1 MAEPVTGVQREQSPP
16 GVPEG
21 TAVQLGGT
29 PPAPLSAAKQALL
42 AQRLRRRP
50 GSQARD
56 LIPARPAGAAP
67 PLSYAQERLWF
78 MDQLV
83 PEAAAYT
90 IVLTLRLG
98 GAVDAEA
105 LSAAVRQVA
114 DRHEALRTRFPAGDD
129 GRPAAVVEE
138 SAGVRLA
145 RAEAGSEQ
153 EARLMVQE
161 LAARPFDLAT
171 GPLLRALLIR
181 LDADDHVLAL
191 AVHHIACDGWS
202 CDLLTSEILARYE
215 ARPHGDPAP
224 ARPVPTGPA
233 PAGPEVVRATP
244 AEHSPIGLS
253 PVAPAPGEPAAGEPA
268 PGEPAPVGRPSLDYG
283 DFAVWQRR
291 SQAGD
296 GDLAYWRERL
306 AGLPPLDLVTD
317 HPRPHRQTFTGA
329 SHGFRLAAEEAAAL
343 RDLASRHGA
352 TLHMVVLSAWQAL
365 LGRYARQDDFA
376 VGSPVAGRSRPELEG
391 MVGCFVNM
399 LTMRADLS
407 GDPAFTELLART
419 RESALDAYAHQDL
432 PFERLVQ
439 ELNLPRDVS
448 RPPLFQTIFAMQNY
462 GGQARPA
469 GGPTGGPTE
478 GPAVAPFP
486 VEAIS
491 TRYDLELYAGED
503 AGGLG
508 LLLTYNTGLFG
519 PDTVARMAAHLT
531 MFLRAVAVR
540 PGARLSEIGVLGED
554 ERAQVTAGFN
564 ATDAPFPAGATLHG
578 LVEEQIART
587 PDRIAVTFEGA
598 SLTYAEL
605 GAWADRIA
613 RRLRSL
619 GAGPGTPVAVCA
631 ERSLELVAGLLGVLK
646 SGAAYVPLD
655 PDYPADRLA
664 FMLADSGARIVLTQR
679 RLRGTLPE
687 APGGARALPLDDPA
701 EWLPGDDTDPAPAGD
716 VTGTPC
722 GDPGDP
728 GDCAYM
734 IYTSGSTGRPKGV
747 PNAHRGIV
755 NRLDWMRKR
764 FVLGEG
770 DTVLQKTPASFDV
783 SVWEFFWPLLAG
795 ARLVLARPGGHKDA
809 AYLAELIRAER
820 VTTLHFVPSMLAV
833 FLAEDAARACTS
845 LRTII
850 CSGEELPPDLA
861 LRCRAALPAELH
873 NLYGPT
879 EAAVDVSAWA
889 CEPGALSGLARVPIG
904 APIQN
909 IRLYVLDAGME
920 PVPIG
925 VPGELHIGGVGV
937 ALGYHDRP
945 SLTAERFVPD
955 PFGSPGA
962 RLYRTG
968 DLARW
973 RPDGTIDFLGRLD
986 AQVKVRGLRI
996 EPGEIEA
1003 VLREQPGVSD
1013 AAVVV
1018 REDRPGDKRIVAY
1031 LVGEAETAPLR
1042 AALKLRVPDYM
1053 VPSALVRLEA
1063 LPLSPN
1069 GKLDRGALPAPALLR
1084 EESTAFAPPETVTQE
1099 SIAAVWRAVLG
1110 VERIGVDDDFFDLG
1124 GHSLLATQVIAGM
1137 RAAHGAGVSVMDLF
1151 QNPTVRELAALVD
1164 TPAAERGPRGL
1175 LYELTRPVPAE
1186 RRVLSHVCVPYGGG
1200 SAVVYQPLADALPEG
1215 HRLFSVAIPGHD
1227 LGVEE
1232 ERLPF
1237 ETLASACVA
1246 EILAKVD
1253 GPLALYGH
1261 CGVGSALTVEIARR
1275 LEAAGRELEVVHIGA
1290 MFPFARPD
1298 NRVMEALSKIARME
1312 FLRSDQEYTNWL
1324 ISWGLELGDLDPR
1337 QVRHIIRNMRADSEE
1352 AEAHYTRLL
1361 AEGVDRLRAP
1371 IVTIAGERDPSTE
1384 YYQERFREWHFVA
1397 DTSAVVVLAE
1407 AGHFFLKYR
1416 AQELADIVTGVHR
1429 TLDAARP
1436 SGRERRGPG
1445 GPGGPGEAGWWL
1457 HDVSR
1462 SARPVTASGPR
1473 PSMKRFVTVAAS
1485 QMVSMTGSA
1494 LTEFAIPIWVYLQTG
1509 SLVRF
1514 ALFAVLGLVPGMLVA
1529 PLAGAIVDRS
1539 DRRRV
1544 MLAGDIAAGGV
1555 QTLLGVLLWTGNLA
1569 TWHIYVLI
1577 VALSVALQ
1585 FQRLAYGSSIPQ
1597 LVPKHYLGHA
1607 NGVAQM
1613 ANGVTQLI
1621 VPLVAVGLM
1630 ASIGLGGIVVI
1641 DIAGY
1646 AFAVAVLLVT
1656 RFPASMAWRRKEPV
1670 LAEIANG
1677 FRYSWGTP
1685 SIRAMLLFFAALNIF
1700 LSPLFLLIS
1709 PLVLSFGTLTDAG
1722 NIAFVSGAG
1731 VLAGGFAMTV
1741 WGGPR
1746 RRRLA
1751 GMMACTLALA
1761 AFCLVTGLRPDLLT
1775 IAAGAFG
1782 MALSLTVVNGIYAT
1796 IVQVKVPQRFH
1807 GRVFALNTLIAWS
1820 TLPIGF
1826 GLVAPYGSQVFDP
1839 LLAPGGPLA
1848 GSVGAVIEVGEGR
1861 GVGLMY
1867 IVFALAMAA
1876 LVAGA
1881 SRVRTL
1887 ARFDA
1892 EVPDAA
1898 PDDLVGYE
1906 ALRRRGVSATS
1917 PATDPTSDADTPP
1930 RRSRPPRSAA

>member
-1 MAEPVTGVQREQSPP
+1 MTGLQS
-16 GVPEG
+16 ER
-21 TAVQLGGT
+21 TASGL
-29 PPAPLSAAKQALL
+29 PLTAAKQALL

-50 GSQARD
+50 GSGAGD
-56 LIPARPAGAAP
+56 LIPSRPAGAAP
-67 PLSYAQERLWF
+67 LLSYAQERLWF

-83 PEAAAYT
+83 PEASAYT
-90 IVLTLRLG
+90 IVLTLRLSG
-98 GAVDAEA
+98 TVDAGA
-105 LSAAVRQVA
+105 LAEAVRQVA

-138 SAGVRLA
+138 SAGVRPEHG
-145 RAEAGSEQ
+145 EADSEQ
-153 EARLMVQE
+153 AARRMVQE
-161 LAARPFDLAT
+161 LAAQPFDLAA

-181 LDADDHVLAL
+181 LADGDHVLAL

-215 ARPHGDPAP
+215 AS
-224 ARPVPTGPA
+224 AR
-233 PAGPEVVRATP
+233 
-244 AEHSPIGLS
+244 
-253 PVAPAPGEPAAGEPA
+253 GEPAAGRRSP
-268 PGEPAPVGRPSLDYG
+268 DYG

-291 SQAGD
+291 NQAGD

-306 AGLPPLDLVTD
+306 AGLPPLDLFTD
-317 HPRPHRQTFTGA
+317 RPRPLRQTFTGSA
-329 SHGFRLAAEEAAAL
+329 HGFRLGAEDAAAL
-343 RDLASRHGA
+343 RALASGLGV
-352 TLHMVVLSAWQAL
+352 TPYMVVLSAWQAL
-365 LGRYARQDDFA
+365 LGRYTGQDDFA

-391 MVGCFVNM
+391 MVGCFLNM

-407 GDPAFTELLART
+407 GDPTFTELLSRT

-439 ELNLPRDVS
+439 ELNVPRDVS
-448 RPPLFQTIFAMQNY
+448 RPPLFQTIFSMQNY
-462 GGQARPA
+462 GGRGRPVD
-469 GGPTGGPTE
+469 GLGI
-478 GPAVAPFP
+478 APFP
-486 VEAIS
+486 VETLS
-491 TRYDLELYAGED
+491 TRFELELYASED

-508 LLLTYNTGLFG
+508 LLLTYNTDLFE

-531 MFLRAVAVR
+531 MFLRDVIAR
-540 PGARLSEIGVLGED
+540 PGARLSEIGILGEA
-554 ERAQVTAGFN
+554 ERALVTGGFN
-564 ATDAPFPAGATLHG
+564 ATEAPFPDGATLHG

-587 PDRIAVTFEGA
+587 PDRTAVTFEGA

-605 GAWADRIA
+605 GARADRIA

-619 GAGPGTPVAVCA
+619 GAGPRVPVAVCA
-631 ERSLELVAGLLGVLK
+631 ERSLDLVAGLLGVLK

-664 FMLADSGARIVLTQR
+664 FMLADSGAEIVLTQR
-679 RLRGTLPE
+679 RLRETLPE
-687 APGGARALPLDDPA
+687 ALRGARPLPLDDPA
-701 EWLPGDDTDPAPAGD
+701 EWPSGGAREPASSTPGRSGAPGEPSAPGEPD
-716 VTGTPC
+716 APGASGAPRES
-722 GDPGDP
+722 GGGEADPGDV
-728 GDCAYM
+728 AYM

-747 PNAHRGIV
+747 PNSHRGIV
-755 NRLDWMRKR
+755 NRLDWMQKR
-764 FVLGEG
+764 FGLGEG

-809 AYLAELIRAER
+809 AYLADLIRAEQ

-833 FLAEDAARACTS
+833 FLAGEDVGTCAS
-845 LRTII
+845 LRTIV
-850 CSGEELPPDLA
+850 CSGEELSADLA
-861 LRCRAALPAELH
+861 TRCRAALSAELH

-889 CEPGALSGLARVPIG
+889 CAPAELTGRARVPIG

-909 IRLYVLDAGME
+909 IRLYVLDARME

-937 ALGYHDRP
+937 ALGYHGRP

-955 PFGSPGA
+955 PYGPPGA

-973 RPDGTIDFLGRLD
+973 RPDGTLDFLGRLD
-986 AQVKVRGLRI
+986 TQVKVRGLRI
-996 EPGEIEA
+996 ELGEIEA
-1003 VLREQPGVSD
+1003 VLREQPGVTD

-1031 LVGEAETAPLR
+1031 LAGGAETAGLR

-1053 VPSALVRLEA
+1053 VPSALVSLAA

-1069 GKLDRGALPAPALLR
+1069 GKLDRRALPAPALVR
-1084 EESTAFAPPETVTQE
+1084 EESTAFVPPGPGTQE
-1099 SIAAVWRAVLG
+1099 SIAAVWRGVLG

-1124 GHSLLATQVIAGM
+1124 GHSLLATQVVAGV
-1137 RAAHGAGVSVMDLF
+1137 RAAHGPGLSVMDLF
-1151 QNPTVRELAALVD
+1151 QNPTIRELAALVD
-1164 TPAAERGPRGL
+1164 TPAGDRAPRGL
-1175 LYELTRPVPAE
+1175 LYELTRPVPAD

-1200 SAVVYQPLADALPEG
+1200 IAVVYQPLADALPDG
-1215 HRLFSVAIPGHD
+1215 HRLFAVAIPGHD

-1232 ERLPF
+1232 ERLSF
-1237 ETLASACVA
+1237 EDLVSACVA
-1246 EILAKVD
+1246 EILEKVD

-1261 CGVGSALTVEIARR
+1261 CAVGSAAIVEIARR

-1290 MFPFARPD
+1290 IFPFARPE
-1298 NRVMEALSKIARME
+1298 NRVMGVLSRIAQME
-1312 FLRSDQEYTNWL
+1312 SLRSDQGYANWL
-1324 ISWGLELGDLDPR
+1324 LSWGLELNDLDPR
-1337 QVRHIIRNMRADSEE
+1337 QVRHIIRNMRADSRE
-1352 AEAHYTRLL
+1352 AEEHYTRLL
-1361 AEGVDRLRAP
+1361 REGADRLRAP
-1371 IVTIAGERDPSTE
+1371 IVTIAGERDPTTE
-1384 YYQERFREWHFVA
+1384 YYQERFREWHFLTDA
-1397 DTSAVVVLAE
+1397 SAVVVLAE

-1416 AQELADIVTGVHR
+1416 ASELAEIITGVHR
-1429 TLDAARP
+1429 TLDAAE
-1436 SGRERRGPG
+1436 SLGREARG
-1445 GPGGPGEAGWWL
+1445 GPDADWWL

-1462 SARPVTASGPR
+1462 IPPDTLDSQDASDFPDSVGSPDARASVTDPPVTAAGPR
-1473 PSMKRFVTVAAS
+1473 PSMSRFVTVAAS

-1514 ALFAVLGLVPGMLVA
+1514 ALFAVLGLVPGMLAA
-1529 PLAGAIVDRS
+1529 PLAGAVVDRS

-1544 MLAGDIAAGGV
+1544 MLAGDAAAGGI
-1555 QTLLGVLLWTGNLA
+1555 QLMLGVLLWTGNLA
-1569 TWHIYVLI
+1569 TWHIYVLL
-1577 VALSVALQ
+1577 VGLSVALQ

-1613 ANGVTQLI
+1613 ANGVTQLL
-1621 VPLVAVGLM
+1621 VPLIAVGLM
-1630 ASIGLGGIVVI
+1630 ASVGLGGIVLI
-1641 DIAGY
+1641 DIVSYTLAIT
-1646 AFAVAVLLVT
+1646 VLLFT
-1656 RFPASMAWRRKEPV
+1656 RFPASMAWQRKEP
-1670 LAEIANG
+1670 LLTEIANG
-1677 FRYSWGTP
+1677 FRYSWGNS
-1685 SIRAMLLFFAALNIF
+1685 SIRAMLLFFAALNVF

-1709 PLVLSFGTLTDAG
+1709 PLVLSFGTLDDAG
-1722 NIAFVSGAG
+1722 RIAFVSGAG
-1731 VLAGGFAMTV
+1731 VLLGGLAMTV

-1746 RRRLA
+1746 RRRLY
-1751 GMMACTLALA
+1751 GMMLCTLALA
-1761 AFCLVTGLRPDLLT
+1761 AFCFVTGLRPNLVT
-1775 IAAGAFG
+1775 IAIGAFG
-1782 MALSLTVVNGIYAT
+1782 MALWLTVVNGVYAT

-1826 GLVAPYGSQVFDP
+1826 GLVAPYGSKLFDP

-1848 GSVGAVIEVGEGR
+1848 GTVGAVIGVGDGR

-1876 LVAGA
+1876 LVAV
-1881 SRVRTL
+1881 SLRLPSL

-1892 EVPDAA
+1892 DVPDAA

-1906 ALRRRGVSATS
+1906 LLRRRIAGRSDRETAGGGHET
-1917 PATDPTSDADTPP
+1917 AGARPTG
-1930 RRSRPPRSAA
+1930 